1 MSKPPAPL
9 TPELWVAQ
17 SDFFATNS
25 GLFVSQGE
33 AAFIDPA
40 MRPAEI
46 DALAARAVALGAAPR
61 WLVITHSHWDHVLG
75 PERLPGIPV
84 VAHARYAETAARS
97 AAVIAHEVGKWEAEA
112 GLPARRTPFVPPL
125 ADVLAM
131 AGHPLAVGGLRLEL
145 IPVPGHAAD
154 QVAVYEPASG
164 CLWAADI
171 LSDVE
176 IPFVSHRLDAYRET
190 LERLAGLDLRVLV
203 PGHGTPTTSP
213 AECTARLA
221 HDRAYLAEL
230 HGRVAKVVAGG
241 GGPEAALAACATITF
256 HHPVD
261 NAGPHRL
268 NVESAYLEL
277 GGEAA
282 PGRVGWQQFEFVP
295 TSE

>member
-1 MSKPPAPL
+1 
-9 TPELWVAQ
+9 VAQ

-25 GLFVSQGE
+25 GLFVSRGE
-33 AAFIDPA
+33 AALVDPA

-46 DALAARAVALGAAPR
+46 DAIAQQAASLGVAPR

-84 VAHARYAETAARS
+84 VAHARYAEVAARG
-97 AAVIAHEVGKWEAEA
+97 AAVIAHEVSRWEVAA
-112 GLPARRTPFVPPL
+112 GLPARPAPFAPPP
-125 ADVLAM
+125 ADVLAES
-131 AGHPLAVGGLRLEL
+131 GHTLEVGALRLEL

-154 QVAVYEPASG
+154 QVAVYEPESA

-176 IPFVSHRLDAYRET
+176 IPFVSHRLAEYELT
-190 LERLAGLDLRVLV
+190 LERLAALDVRALV
-203 PGHGTPTTSP
+203 PGHGQPTAHP
-213 AECTARLA
+213 AEIRQRLA

-230 HGRVAKVVAGG
+230 RARVARVVAQGG
-241 GGPEAALAACATITF
+241 ALAAAREACAGIEF
-256 HHPVD
+256 RYPAE

-277 GGEAA
+277 GGVAGA
-282 PGRVGWQQFEFVP
+282 RQVGWQQSESVP
-295 TSE
+295 ASE